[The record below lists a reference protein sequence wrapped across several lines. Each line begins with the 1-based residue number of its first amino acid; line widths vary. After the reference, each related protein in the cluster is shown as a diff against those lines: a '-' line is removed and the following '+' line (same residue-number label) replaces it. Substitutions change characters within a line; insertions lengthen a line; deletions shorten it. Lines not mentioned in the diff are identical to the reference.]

1 MEFLSALWK
10 FLLITAPYLLLG
22 LAVAGLMKACL
33 SLEMIEKNLGGG
45 MKAVWKAALLGIPL
59 PLCSCSVLPA
69 AVALKRS
76 GASNG
81 AVSSFLISTPET
93 GLDSITLTYGL
104 MGPWMAILRPLCAL
118 ITAVLA
124 GLGQNIWNPLTI
136 IGEVSTP
143 SPCCCHCAKQQAVP
157 KDLAADTCCTAHV
170 AEAESSSCCCGHH
183 QSSCFS
189 RWAKTAI
196 GRLGEGMGYA
206 FGTLIRDMAG
216 WLALGIIAGAAIDY
230 FFPTDL
236 LTNMN
241 GILGKLVVMALAI
254 PLYICASSSTPVAAS
269 LILKGMSPGTALLFL
284 LLGPA
289 TNISNLLVMRKYIGT
304 KGIVINLATIVGVGL
319 VTSTLVDYFAGAQ
332 VLKAMPQLHEHGHH
346 GLATVCAVI
355 LILLLAQKPICAWWK
370 KGHACCH

>member
-1 MEFLSALWK
+1 
-10 FLLITAPYLLLG
+10 
-22 LAVAGLMKACL
+22 
-33 SLEMIEKNLGGG
+33 
-45 MKAVWKAALLGIPL
+45 
-59 PLCSCSVLPA
+59 
-69 AVALKRS
+69 
-76 GASNG
+76 
-81 AVSSFLISTPET
+81 
-93 GLDSITLTYGL
+93 
-104 MGPWMAILRPLCAL
+104 
-118 ITAVLA
+118 
-124 GLGQNIWNPLTI
+124 
-136 IGEVSTP
+136 
-143 SPCCCHCAKQQAVP
+143 
-157 KDLAADTCCTAHV
+157 
-170 AEAESSSCCCGHH
+170 
-183 QSSCFS
+183 
-189 RWAKTAI
+189 
-196 GRLGEGMGYA
+196 MGYA